1 MTSCGL
7 AAPDCAAQKLD
18 VARGERPM
26 TVAVDARAGRVLRQK
41 QKPARVNST
50 EVARLAGVSIAAV
63 SRAFAPGSSIS
74 PALAAKVHDAAKRLN
89 YVPNNLARS
98 LITGQTN
105 IVALMLADMANP
117 LFAEILAEA
126 SLRLEEVGKQI
137 LLFTPEGGQ
146 GFDPCLQRILEY
158 QVDAIV
164 IAAATISSRMARLC
178 LDRNV
183 PVVTVGRHLPGV
195 PVHSVRG
202 DGRDGG
208 AQAAALLLA
217 GGGRRFGIVTGPS
230 DLTTMIERKEGLF
243 AALRRTIDVG
253 QVLIEDGHLTYDG
266 GYQAALRIMAAPDR
280 PDSLIGM
287 TDIMALGA
295 MDAIRFELGL
305 KIPEDVAIIGFDD
318 IAESSQASYRLSTIR
333 TPTRQ
338 MVEEMIRLISNE
350 AFMDAPEEIEIPAE
364 LIVRGSTRPVAG

>member
-1 MTSCGL
+1 L
-7 AAPDCAAQKLD
+7 KRQ
-18 VARGERPM
+18 RP
-26 TVAVDARAGRVLRQK
+26 ARA
-41 QKPARVNST
+41 NST

-74 PALAAKVHDAAKRLN
+74 PELAAKVHEAARRLN

-98 LITGQTN
+98 LITRQTN
-105 IVALMLADMANP
+105 IVALMLADMSNP

-126 SLRLEEVGKQI
+126 SRRLEAVGKQI

-146 GFDPCLQRILEY
+146 GFDACLQRILEY

-195 PVHSVRG
+195 RVHSVRG

-208 AQAAALLLA
+208 DKAAALLLA
-217 GGGRRFGIVTGPS
+217 GGGQRFAIVTGPS
-230 DLTTMIERKEGLF
+230 DLTTMIERKAGIF
-243 AALRRTIDVG
+243 ARLGQAIDVD
-253 QVLIEDGHLTYDG
+253 QVVIEDGLLTYEG
-266 GYQAALRIMAAPDR
+266 GYRAALKIMDAPDR
-280 PDSLIGM
+280 PDSIIGM

-295 MDAIRFELGL
+295 MDAIRHELGL
-305 KIPEDVAIIGFDD
+305 RVPEDVAIIGFDD

-333 TPTRQ
+333 TPTQ
-338 MVEEMIRLISNE
+338 EMIEQMIRLISDD
-350 AFMDAPEEIEIPAE
+350 ASMDAPEEIEIPAE
-364 LIVRGSTRPVAG
+364 LIVRSSTREIPPSPL